1 STYQRPLQRGVM
13 PSIQHAARKSD
24 ALICYPLPVLPRM
37 LGAISD
43 PMAMSA
49 QANIAAKME
58 VTMPEARA
66 SPTRRNVPLHA
77 YSGFVILVMVA
88 EALRRSCVAAPS
100 CLFGAFTYY
109 TSITSIPFL
118 RRPFVN
124 SEVACLSVISRR
136 MRLKGPILETLLRPN
151 LLKSATTLTSLAE

>member
-1 STYQRPLQRGVM
+1 
-13 PSIQHAARKSD
+13 
-24 ALICYPLPVLPRM
+24 
-37 LGAISD
+37 
-43 PMAMSA
+43 MAMPA

-58 VTMPEARA
+58 VTMPEASG
-66 SPTRRNVPLHA
+66 SPTRRNVPLDA
-77 YSGFVILVMVA
+77 YRGFVIPVMIA
-88 EALRRSCVAAPS
+88 EALRRSCAAALS
-100 CLFGAFTYY
+100 YLFGAFTYY

-124 SEVACLSVISRR
+124 SEVARLSVISRR

>member
-1 STYQRPLQRGVM
+1 
-13 PSIQHAARKSD
+13 
-24 ALICYPLPVLPRM
+24 
-37 LGAISD
+37 
-43 PMAMSA
+43 MAMSA

-58 VTMPEARA
+58 VTKPEARA
-66 SPTRRNVPLHA
+66 SPTRRNVPLDA
-77 YSGFVILVMVA
+77 YRGFVILVMVA

-100 CLFGAFTYY
+100 PSCLFGAFTYY
-109 TSITSIPFL
+109 ASITSIPFL

-124 SEVACLSVISRR
+124 SEVARLSVISRR